1 MNEDIFAGKWKQ
13 FKGSVKKFF
22 GDLTDDDLLEAE
34 GGYDKF
40 IGVVQER
47 YGWNRERAE
56 SEVDRFFS
64 SSYPDDTHR
73 NY

>member
-13 FKGSVKKFF
+13 LKGSVKKFF

-40 IGVVQER
+40 VGVVQER
-47 YGWNRERAE
+47 YGWSRERAE
-56 SEVDRFFS
+56 SEVDRFFTNS
-64 SSYPDDTHR
+64 GRYDTDRSY
-73 NY
+73 